1 MYDLPDFIVGVILTA
16 AVYCVF
22 PLIYAQLRCKRVTAK
37 SYRTICY
44 CVNFAVTVLIAM
56 FSFTPDPGNN
66 SSAGVLWSYIF
77 WTGILTR
84 PGVKI
89 LRSRGVLED
98 SIAEPQGDEAIA
110 EPQWDE
116 AIAEPQEGEASAE
129 NDTKRAEAAE
139 STRRTLRFCTRCG
152 FELAENSRFCSRCGT
167 SVDDM

>member
-44 CVNFAVTVLIAM
+44 CVNFAVTVLIM
-56 FSFTPDPGNN
+56 IFSLAV
-66 SSAGVLWSYIF
+66 SSGSIGGASIWPYII
-77 WTGILTR
+77 WTGIFTK

-89 LRSRGVLED
+89 LRSRGVLEG
-98 SIAEPQGDEAIA
+98 E
-110 EPQWDE
+110 
-116 AIAEPQEGEASAE
+116 IAEPQEGEAPAE
-129 NDTKRAEAAE
+129 NDALCAEAAQNA
-139 STRRTLRFCTRCG
+139 RQTLRFCTRCG
-152 FELAENSRFCSRCGT
+152 FELAENSWFCSRCGA

>member
-1 MYDLPDFIVGVILTA
+1 MPDFIVGVILTA

-44 CVNFAVTVLIAM
+44 CVNFAVTVLIM
-56 FSFTPDPGNN
+56 IFSLAV
-66 SSAGVLWSYIF
+66 SSGSIGGASIWPYII
-77 WTGILTR
+77 WTGIFTK

-89 LRSRGVLED
+89 LRSRGVLEGE
-98 SIAEPQGDEAIA
+98 IAEPQGDEASA
-110 EPQWDE
+110 K
-116 AIAEPQEGEASAE
+116 PQEGEPVGE
-129 NDTKRAEAAE
+129 NDMERAEAAE

-152 FELAENSRFCSRCGT
+152 FELAENSWFCSRCGA